1 MQLRHGFSALA
12 LVGTLVGL
20 APVSAQAEPRDHFL
34 ATRSAKLVERA
45 HRIRVVFE
53 GDHAR
58 LHVEREVFNG
68 GPRPDQAVFT
78 IRPPSGGVAT
88 RLRTLAELDGKPTWF
103 EGELMEAE
111 AAAAKYRELTGI
123 GGFYP
128 KDPALLSWRAQDR
141 LALQVFPCMPGVSK
155 KVDYELVVPAT
166 YEAGRWVLE
175 LPAMG
180 TKEVAA
186 VASVEPGQGGQRV
199 LLDGRGISTQVP
211 IRLDQERR
219 FELVPRFAGPI
230 DGGLASVELS
240 KDRHAVDYHVELA
253 PTLSSIP
260 DGASIVLAF
269 DASRSLTRAQRDAAL
284 VASRSYLQHF
294 RTHGARVAIT
304 SFAREVRD
312 HTPGFVDVE
321 TALRV
326 LASLRLEQQNGSE
339 VGQALARARS
349 LLDSAPAARAKRLV
363 VLSDLETRSSLD
375 RERLRTHLGAQ
386 ATAHFALIDD
396 GLSSLRREDHHAW
409 AGLPRSTGG
418 LLWRVR
424 APIDAK
430 LGADDHGVFE
440 ELARPLR
447 LDHVAIDAQGG
458 PRPAAPRSLRE
469 GEGISARGIA
479 KSSVGHV
486 ALTGELWS
494 TPVRHT
500 VVQRPGD
507 AERWSASIFGSELLH
522 QLSEAEMMPLA
533 MRGGAVS
540 PVTSYLAIEP
550 GVRPSFEGLEEG
562 EVGTG
567 SGFGSGAGRA
577 ATVRYGSV
585 GRPAFDHQAWLRP
598 RIAAA
603 AAKCKIVDAAIT
615 TKLETTLAELVDVE
629 AQLSPLDPK
638 KLTCLVE
645 GIWGLELPS
654 RFDEPRARYTVSL

>member
-1 MQLRHGFSALA
+1 MQVRHPFAGLALTATLLGSALS
-12 LVGTLVGL
+12 
-20 APVSAQAEPRDHFL
+20 PAQAEPRDRFS
-34 ATRSAKLVERA
+34 ATRSSKLVERA
-45 HRIRVVFE
+45 HRIRIVFE

-78 IRPPSGGVAT
+78 IRPPEGGVAT

-128 KDPALLSWRAQDR
+128 KDPALLSWRSQDR

-155 KVDYELVVPAT
+155 KVDYEFVVPT
-166 YEAGRWVLE
+166 SYEEGRWVLD

-186 VASVEPGQGGQRV
+186 VASVEIGQSGQRV
-199 LLDGRGISTQVP
+199 LLEGRSVSAQVP

-219 FELVPRFAGPI
+219 FELVPRFVGPI

-269 DASRSLTRAQRDAAL
+269 DASRSLTEAQRDAAF
-284 VASRSYLQHF
+284 VAARSYLKHF

-349 LLDSAPAARAKRLV
+349 LLDAAPAARAKRLV
-363 VLSDLETRSSLD
+363 VFSDLETRSTLD
-375 RERLRTHLGAQ
+375 RERLRTHMGAGV
-386 ATAHFALIDD
+386 TAHFATIDEGLTSLSRDD
-396 GLSSLRREDHHAW
+396 GHAW

-430 LGADDHGVFE
+430 LTADDHGVFE
-440 ELARPLR
+440 ELARPIQ
-447 LDHVAIDAQGG
+447 LDHVTLDVQGG
-458 PRPAAPRSLRE
+458 PRASVPKSLRE
-469 GEGISARGIA
+469 GEGLSARGIA
-479 KSSVGHV
+479 ESAVPFI
-486 ALTGELWS
+486 ALSGELWS
-494 TPVRHT
+494 TPVRRA

-507 AERWSASIFGSELLH
+507 AERWSATIFGSELLH
-522 QLSEAEMMPLA
+522 QLTEAEMMPLA

-562 EVGTG
+562 EAGTG
-567 SGFGSGAGRA
+567 MGFGSGSGRA
-577 ATVRYGSV
+577 ATVRYGSL
-585 GRPAFDHQAWLRP
+585 GRAPFDHEGWLRT

-603 AAKCKIVDAAIT
+603 AAKCKIVDAAIDA
-615 TKLETTLAELVDVE
+615 KLETTLVELVDVD
-629 AQLSPLDPK
+629 AQLSPPDPK
-638 KLTCLVE
+638 KLACLVE
-645 GIWGLELPS
+645 GLWALELS
-654 RFDEPRARYTVSL
+654 TDFRESRARYALKL

>member
-1 MQLRHGFSALA
+1 MPSRHRLA
-12 LVGTLVGL
+12 GLVLTTSLLGL
-20 APVSAQAEPRDHFL
+20 TGSPAQAEPRDRFS

-123 GGFYP
+123 GGYYP

-141 LALQVFPCMPGVSK
+141 LALQVFPCMPGVKK
-155 KVDYELVVPAT
+155 KVDYELVVPAS

-186 VASVEPGQGGQRV
+186 VASVELGQAGERV
-199 LLDGRGISTQVP
+199 LLDGKRVSREVP
-211 IRLDQERR
+211 IRLDQARR
-219 FELVPRFAGPI
+219 FELVPRVAGPF
-230 DGGLASVELS
+230 GGALASVELS
-240 KDRHAVDYHVELA
+240 KDRHAVDYHVEA
-253 PTLSSIP
+253 AASLSSIP
-260 DGASIVLAF
+260 EGASIVLAF
-269 DASRSLTRAQRDAAL
+269 DASRSLSEGQRDAAI
-284 VASRSYLQHF
+284 VAARSYLRHF
-294 RTHGARVAIT
+294 RGHGARVALT
-304 SFAREVRD
+304 SFAREARE
-312 HTPGFVDVE
+312 HTPGFVDVD
-321 TALRV
+321 TALRT
-326 LASLRLEQQNGSE
+326 LATLRLEQRNGSE
-339 VGQALARARS
+339 LGQALARARA
-349 LLDSAPAARAKRLV
+349 LLDAAPASRAKRLV
-363 VLSDLETRSSLD
+363 VFSDLETRSSLD
-375 RERLRTHLGAQ
+375 RERLRAHLGPQ
-386 ATAHFALIDD
+386 TTAHFALIDD
-396 GLSSLRREDHHAW
+396 GLSSLRRDDEHAW
-409 AGLPRSTGG
+409 SGLPRSTGG
-418 LLWRVR
+418 LLWRAR
-424 APIDAK
+424 APIDAE

-447 LDHVAIDAQGG
+447 LDHVELDAQGG
-458 PRPAAPRSLRE
+458 PTPAVPKSLAE
-469 GEGISARGIA
+469 GEGLSARGISKGA
-479 KSSVGHV
+479 VAHV
-486 ALTGELWS
+486 ALMGELWS

-507 AERWSASIFGSELLH
+507 AERWSATIFGTELLH

-567 SGFGSGAGRA
+567 MGFGSGAGRMA
-577 ATVRYGSV
+577 GVRYGSI
-585 GRPAFDHQAWLRP
+585 GRPAFDHQGWLRQ
-598 RIAAA
+598 RVSAAA
-603 AAKCKIVDAAIT
+603 TKCKIVDAQIVAR
-615 TKLETTLAELVDVE
+615 LETTRVELVDVE
-629 AQLSPLDPK
+629 AELSPPDPK

-645 GIWGLELPS
+645 GLWELELAS